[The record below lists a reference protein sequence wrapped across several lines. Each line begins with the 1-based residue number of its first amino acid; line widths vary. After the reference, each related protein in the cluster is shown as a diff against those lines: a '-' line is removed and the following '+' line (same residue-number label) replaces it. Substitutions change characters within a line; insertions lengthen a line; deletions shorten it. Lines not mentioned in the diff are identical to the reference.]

1 MAGGDA
7 PGIVALVELA
17 DEHPAAFAYD
27 WRARF
32 GVAFELV
39 GEAMS
44 WGEAV
49 HLLSA
54 LAPDPSSHVAAAIAG
69 WQHPLSREA
78 LVLADLLDLTAAAH
92 SSKKPKPY
100 PRPWTRADRKPAR
113 KQVLSQEQIRAVLER
128 IGPERVEEANG
139 GE

>member
-1 MAGGDA
+1 V
-7 PGIVALVELA
+7 P
-17 DEHPAAFAYD
+17 
-27 WRARF
+27 
-32 GVAFELV
+32 FELV

-54 LAPDPSSHVAAAIAG
+54 LARDPSSHVAAAIAG

-100 PRPWTRADRKPAR
+100 PRPWSAERKPPR
-113 KQVLSQEQIRAVLER
+113 KQVLTQEQIRAVLER
-128 IGPERVEEANG
+128 IGPERVEEASG